1 LLKSI
6 PDFSL
11 TKDREP
17 YREAVGG
24 WKDIESDFYSN
35 GSPNDYSNNKFKK
48 DSWRCTNAHSRK
60 KQIELSISQN
70 ISHCMNRKHFGL
82 FVGVGKGI

>member
-11 TKDREP
+11 TKDRET

-35 GSPNDYSNNKFKK
+35 GSPNDDLESEFKK
-48 DSWRCTNAHSRK
+48 DSWRCSYVQKN
-60 KQIELSISQN
+60 
-70 ISHCMNRKHFGL
+70 
-82 FVGVGKGI
+82 